1 MTFEEYQ
8 KQAITTL
15 LGDHAYGDISAGLAA
30 QILGLVEESG
40 EVAGKF
46 KKLIRDKH
54 GIITPEDKEIIS
66 KELGDVLWY
75 VSSIAHLLDLDMNT
89 IAQGNLDKLFSRK
102 ARGVIKGS
110 GDNR

>member
-1 MTFEEYQ
+1 MTFKDYQ

-15 LGDHAYGDISAGLAA
+15 TSDHALGDITPELMA
-30 QILGLVEESG
+30 QILGLVDESG
-40 EVAGKF
+40 EVAAKF
-46 KKLIRDKH
+46 KKIIRDKN
-54 GIITPEDKEIIS
+54 GVISEEDKLEIS

-75 VSSIAHLLDLDMNT
+75 VSAVAHLLDLDMES
-89 IAQGNLDKLFSRK
+89 IAQGNLDKLSSRR